1 MDNHPVLEAMLT
13 NGTTVDAAGETRE
26 VFPTGISRDMGEAI
40 AALIQSRQCVRTMEV
55 GCAYGISSLFICQAL
70 AERREAGPHHV
81 IIDPFQ
87 SGRFK
92 KAGILNLERAGFDFF
107 ELMEEPSERALPRL
121 WEQGKRFDFALID
134 GRHTMD
140 QVMLDFF
147 YVDKLLDVGGIIV
160 FDDIR
165 WASIGKAMRYISRY
179 PSYRV
184 LPSASPP
191 RTLPWTT
198 HIKHIIERVIRI
210 FPMKYRQALFAA
222 ELIDPGPMESSLRSS
237 DRFLA
242 MEKVSEDERQDKWH
256 VLV

>member
-1 MDNHPVLEAMLT
+1 
-13 NGTTVDAAGETRE
+13 
-26 VFPTGISRDMGEAI
+26 MGEAI
-40 AALIQSRQCVRTMEV
+40 TALIQKKQCLRTMEI
-55 GCAYGISSLFICQAL
+55 GCAYGVSSLFICQAL
-70 AERREAGPHHV
+70 EERREADPHHV

-87 SGRFK
+87 SGQFN

-107 ELMEEPSERALPRL
+107 ELIEEPSERALPKL
-121 WEQGKRFDFALID
+121 WQQGRRYDFALID

-147 YVDKLLDVGGIIV
+147 YVDKLLDVGGIVV

-184 LPSASPP
+184 LPPSSLP
-191 RTLPWTT
+191 RTLKWTT
-198 HIKHIIERVIRI
+198 RIRYLIESLVRL
-210 FPMKYRQALFAA
+210 FPMKYRQALLAA
-222 ELIDPGPMESSLRSS
+222 ELIEPAPIEPIRRSS

-242 MEKVSEDERQDKWH
+242 MEKCGEDGRPGTWH
-256 VLV
+256 VHL